1 MKNKI
6 QVYLAGS
13 MFCEADRMYNAL
25 LAEKI
30 RERVG
35 NYIDLY
41 VPQENL
47 SINDKTKC
55 ASSIDIFWGDYNR
68 LQNTDIFVARIDGD
82 IPPSGTSAEI
92 GIMSQRRQNWEHKLH
107 NFQANYY
114 LAYEKH
120 ATEKEIEEFK
130 HIEGFEP
137 MIIGLCTDSRNPKR
151 TYLEAKNEL
160 MRNEDYESQYCYFN
174 LFTLGCIKVNG
185 ELATS
190 IDELVSTIETA
201 VKMRLGERKEVNRT
215 KTGRFWSTKLQEY
228 EDIYSIEYSD
238 GTSKLVMEAANE

>member
-25 LAEKI
+25 LAQKI

-35 NYIDLY
+35 EHIDLY

-55 ASSIDIFWGDYNR
+55 ANSHDIFWGDYNR
-68 LQNTDIFVARIDGD
+68 LQNCDIFIARIDGD

-92 GIMSQRRQNWEHKLH
+92 GIMSQRRQDWEDGFKRDLEDVLDLDILES
-107 NFQANYY
+107 ADR
-114 LAYEKH
+114 L
-120 ATEKEIEEFK
+120 KERYCKDF
-130 HIEGFEP
+130 GYPP
-137 MIIGLCTDSRNPKR
+137 MILGLCTDSRNPKR

-160 MRNEDYESQYCYFN
+160 MKNEDYESQYCYFN

-190 IDELVSTIETA
+190 IDELVDKLEDA
-201 VKMRLGERKEVNRT
+201 VKIRTGEVK
-215 KTGRFWSTKLQEY
+215 
-228 EDIYSIEYSD
+228 
-238 GTSKLVMEAANE
+238 